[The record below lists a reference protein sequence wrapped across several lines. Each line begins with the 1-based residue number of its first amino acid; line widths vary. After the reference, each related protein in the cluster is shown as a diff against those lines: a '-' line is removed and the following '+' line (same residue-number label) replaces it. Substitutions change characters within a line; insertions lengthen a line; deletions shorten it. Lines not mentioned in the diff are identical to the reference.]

1 MRFEFDWDPAKAES
15 NRRKH
20 GVAFEDAMGVFA
32 DPMALSRPDEESG
45 QGEER
50 WVTIGRNPASNLLLV
65 VHTWI
70 ERRYASS
77 RLAARHAAKSANT
90 RKGDSMK
97 DEYDFSAAERGK
109 FFREGARLV
118 PPVHLEPEVLDY
130 LSERASERG
139 ISLSTLVNTL
149 LRKDIELIDAAK

>member
-1 MRFEFDWDPAKAES
+1 
-15 NRRKH
+15 
-20 GVAFEDAMGVFA
+20 
-32 DPMALSRPDEESG
+32 
-45 QGEER
+45 
-50 WVTIGRNPASNLLLV
+50 
-65 VHTWI
+65 
-70 ERRYASS
+70 
-77 RLAARHAAKSANT
+77 
-90 RKGDSMK
+90 MK

-139 ISLSTLVNTL
+139 ISLSALVNTL